1 MAERIK
7 VTVAVMI
14 VGSFLM
20 GLVLAQQPSVESM
33 PEGEGKQ
40 LVANICA
47 GCHDLETVLTQRRN
61 REDWNSTVANMISRG
76 AQIFTDE
83 SATIVNY
90 LAANYGPEATSGAQ
104 AASGSSSDLTPAGGL
119 FRDKCFQCHG
129 ETMWRDL
136 KQDRRAWEG
145 TLYRMVGRG
154 ALWTE
159 EEINTMADYLVQI
172 NGPQ

>member
-1 MAERIK
+1 MAEKIK

-20 GLVLAQQPSVESM
+20 GPVLAQQPSVASM

-47 GCHDLETVLTQRRN
+47 GCHSLETVLTQRRN

-90 LAANYGPEATSGAQ
+90 LAEHYGPGATSGSQ
-104 AASGSSSDLTPAGGL
+104 AVSASSSDAPGAGL

-136 KQDRRAWEG
+136 RQDRRAWEG

>member
-1 MAERIK
+1 
-7 VTVAVMI
+7 
-14 VGSFLM
+14 
-20 GLVLAQQPSVESM
+20 M

-90 LAANYGPEATSGAQ
+90 LAANYGPEATSG
-104 AASGSSSDLTPAGGL
+104 SSSDLTPAGGL

>member
-1 MAERIK
+1 MAEKIK
-7 VTVAVMI
+7 VIVAVTI
-14 VGSFLM
+14 VGSFIM
-20 GLVLAQQPSVESM
+20 GPLLAQQPSPEVAAM

-47 GCHDLETVLTQRRN
+47 GCHSLDTTLTQRRN
-61 REDWNSTVANMISRG
+61 REDWNATVANMISRG

-90 LAANYGPEATSGAQ
+90 LAEHYGPG
-104 AASGSSSDLTPAGGL
+104 AASGSFSDSPAAGL

-159 EEINTMADYLVQI
+159 EEIRTMADHLVQI